1 MIQMESMWYFISPTE
16 PTENGTMTASIQVP
30 PTSLWFSGHFPGFPV
45 LPGIAQLAMAADTV
59 RQALGNGV
67 RVAGFR
73 RVRFKR
79 MIRPGDDLVVVAT
92 ALPRSAEAF
101 AFRIM
106 AGEDLVCSGTIDL
119 DKKGE

>member
-1 MIQMESMWYFISPTE
+1 MEMMWYLISPADM
-16 PTENGTMTASIQVP
+16 TENGIMTANVQIP
-30 PTSLWFSGHFPGFPV
+30 ATSLWFSGHFPGFPV

-59 RQALGNGV
+59 RRALGGTV
-67 RVAGFR
+67 RVTGFR

-92 ALPRSAEAF
+92 GSPRKESSC

-106 AGEDLVCSGTIDL
+106 AGGDVVCSGWIDL
-119 DKKGE
+119 NAEGG